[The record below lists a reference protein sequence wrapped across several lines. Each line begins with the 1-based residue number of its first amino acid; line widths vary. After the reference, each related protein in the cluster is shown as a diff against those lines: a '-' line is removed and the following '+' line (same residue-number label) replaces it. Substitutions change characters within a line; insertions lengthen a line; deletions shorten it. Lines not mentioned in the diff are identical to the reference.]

1 MNVKKVVISAPRLKE
16 AYTTVEVVF
25 ASAILALLFV
35 SLHLGI
41 AFGFSVSRA
50 ERENLR
56 ATQIMLE
63 RMEGIR
69 LFTFDQLSDTNLNPA
84 FFTKSYYPA
93 AMGGQSPGITY
104 TGRVTVVPN
113 ITMDPTTTYSG
124 DMKTV
129 TVQLDWVSSNVHRTR
144 SLTTY
149 AARNGIQNYVIST
162 NQ

>member
-1 MNVKKVVISAPRLKE
+1 MDVKTRAISGSQK
-16 AYTTVEVVF
+16 AYTIVEVVF
-25 ASAILALLFV
+25 ASGIIALLFV
-35 SLHLGI
+35 TVYLGI

-56 ATQIMLE
+56 ATQVILE

-69 LFTFDQLSDTNLNPA
+69 LFTFDQLSDTNLNPT
-84 FFTKSYYPA
+84 FFTKSYYPPSF
-93 AMGGQSPGITY
+93 GGQSPGITY
-104 TGRVTVVPN
+104 TGRVTVASS
-113 ITMDPTTTYSG
+113 ITLDPPATYSD
-124 DMKTV
+124 DMKKV

-144 SLTTY
+144 SLVTY

>member
-1 MNVKKVVISAPRLKE
+1 MDLKTRANSGSQA
-16 AYTTVEVVF
+16 AYTIIEVVF
-25 ASAILALLFV
+25 ASSIIAILFV
-35 SLHLGI
+35 TLHLGI

-56 ATQIMLE
+56 ATQIILE

-69 LFTFDQLSDTNLNPA
+69 LFTFDQVSNTSLNPTT
-84 FFTKSYYPA
+84 FTKSYYPPA
-93 AMGGQSPGITY
+93 LGGQSPGITY
-104 TGRVTVVPN
+104 TGTVTVVPN
-113 ITMDPTTTYSG
+113 ITLDPPATYSG

-149 AARNGIQNYVIST
+149 VARNGIQNYVIST